1 MYESLTHFLKTF
13 SADEPLLWAL
23 LVTGVVAAASLALYV
38 FWELVLSFWGR
49 TIFPPRSRGRK
60 KPT

>member
-1 MYESLTHFLKTF
+1 MYASLTHFLKTF

-23 LVTGVVAAASLALYV
+23 LVTGVVAATSLTLYV
-38 FWELVLSFWGR
+38 FWDLVLSFLGR
-49 TIFPPRSRGRK
+49 AILPQRSGRK